1 MRRPYSG
8 LKPAR
13 LLRCAR
19 NDTEDGDRL
28 LCFGLGGGI
37 FERRYSIISTKGGGI
52 TMGMQPLQDW
62 VLIEPSEAKE
72 KTAGGVIIPDTAKE
86 KPVEGKVLA
95 VGKGRWEI
103 PEKKW
108 GSKPKGKE
116 EKVFKPTVLK
126 PGDQVLYE
134 KYGTTPVDLDGKE
147 LVLVRESDVLG
158 WNNKR

>member
-1 MRRPYSG
+1 M
-8 LKPAR
+8 
-13 LLRCAR
+13 
-19 NDTEDGDRL
+19 
-28 LCFGLGGGI
+28 GI
-37 FERRYSIISTKGGGI
+37 
-52 TMGMQPLQDW
+52 QPLQDW

-72 KTAGGVIIPDTAKE
+72 KTVGGVFIPDTAKE

-95 VGKGRWEI
+95 VGKGRWET

-108 GSKPKGKE
+108 GSKPKVKE
-116 EKVFKPTVLK
+116 KKVFNPTVLK

-158 WNNKR
+158 WNN